1 MKLLRNILLTVV
13 LLFIAAVALISWRA
27 ANARDADAQFH
38 SGLTRTLAMR
48 SDSVTAGGTIPA
60 QFTCTGPGGMPPS
73 GMPPGGMPPSGSP
86 QISWSDAPPQTASF
100 VLIAID
106 WDVPSP
112 AFRLLGFTHWTLYD
126 IPSTLQQ
133 LDAGISVKDLSGK
146 GATSGMNSGGTVGY
160 TPPCPPMG
168 IHKYIFR
175 VYALDVPQLQPASP
189 DHDAIIAA
197 MKGHVLGYG
206 ELSAFYSK

>member
-1 MKLLRNILLTVV
+1 MKLVRNILLVLV

-27 ANARDADAQFH
+27 SNARDADAEFH
-38 SGLTRTLAMR
+38 AGLTRTLTMR
-48 SDSVTAGGTIPA
+48 SESFGGGATIPS
-60 QFTCTGPGGMPPS
+60 QFTCTGAGR
-73 GMPPGGMPPSGSP
+73 SP
-86 QISWSDAPPQTASF
+86 QISWGDAPPMTASYA
-100 VLIAID
+100 LIAID

-126 IPSTLQQ
+126 IPPALLQ
-133 LDAGISVKDLSGK
+133 LDAGISVKDLSDK
-146 GATSGMNSGGTVGY
+146 GAKSGLNSGGTVGY

-189 DHDAIIAA
+189 DHDAIISA

>member
-1 MKLLRNILLTVV
+1 LAAMKLLRNILLTVV

-38 SGLTRTLAMR
+38 SGLTRTLTMR
-48 SDSVTAGGTIPA
+48 SDSLSAGGTIPA
-60 QFTCTGPGGMPPS
+60 QFTCTGPG
-73 GMPPGGMPPSGSP
+73 GSP

-126 IPSTLQQ
+126 IPSSLLQ

>member
-48 SDSVTAGGTIPA
+48 SDSVSAGGTIPA
-60 QFTCTGPGGMPPS
+60 QFTCTGLG
-73 GMPPGGMPPSGSP
+73 GSP

-126 IPSTLQQ
+126 IPSSLLQ

>member
-1 MKLLRNILLTVV
+1 MKLLRNILLAI
-13 LLFIAAVALISWRA
+13 LLLLVAAIAVITWRA
-27 ANARDADAQFH
+27 SSARESDAQFH
-38 SGLTRTLAMR
+38 AGLTRSLAMK
-48 SDSVTAGGTIPA
+48 SDAFSGGGTIPA
-60 QFTCTGPGGMPPS
+60 QFTCKGVG
-73 GMPPGGMPPSGSP
+73 GSP

-100 VLIAID
+100 ALIAID

-126 IPSTLQQ
+126 IPPSLQQ
-133 LDAGISVKDLSGK
+133 LDAGVSVKVLSDK
-146 GATSGMNSGGTVGY
+146 GATSGLNSGGTVGF

-175 VYALDVPQLQPASP
+175 VYALDVPQLRPASP

-206 ELSAFYSK
+206 ELSAFFSK

>member
-1 MKLLRNILLTVV
+1 MKLVRNILLVLV

-27 ANARDADAQFH
+27 SNARDADAEFH
-38 SGLTRTLAMR
+38 SGLTRTLTMR
-48 SDSVTAGGTIPA
+48 SEDFSGGGTIPA
-60 QFTCTGPGGMPPS
+60 QFTCTGGG
-73 GMPPGGMPPSGSP
+73 GSP
-86 QISWSDAPPQTASF
+86 QISWGDAPPMTASY
-100 VLIAID
+100 VVIAID

-126 IPSTLQQ
+126 IPPALLQ
-133 LDAGISVKDLSGK
+133 LDAGISVKDLSDK
-146 GATSGMNSGGTVGY
+146 GAKSGLNSGGTVGY

-175 VYALDVPQLQPASP
+175 VYALDVPQLQPVSP
-189 DHDAIIAA
+189 DHDAIISA
-197 MKGHVLGYG
+197 MKGHVLGFG

>member
-1 MKLLRNILLTVV
+1 
-13 LLFIAAVALISWRA
+13 
-27 ANARDADAQFH
+27 
-38 SGLTRTLAMR
+38 
-48 SDSVTAGGTIPA
+48 
-60 QFTCTGPGGMPPS
+60 
-73 GMPPGGMPPSGSP
+73 MPPSGSP

-189 DHDAIIAA
+189 DHDAIVAA

>member
-13 LLFIAAVALISWRA
+13 LLFIAAVAVISWRA

-48 SDSVTAGGTIPA
+48 SDSVSAGGTIPA
-60 QFTCTGPGGMPPS
+60 QFTCTGLGA
-73 GMPPGGMPPSGSP
+73 SP

-126 IPSTLQQ
+126 IPSSLLQ

>member
-48 SDSVTAGGTIPA
+48 SDSVSAGGTIPA
-60 QFTCTGPGGMPPS
+60 QFTCTGLG
-73 GMPPGGMPPSGSP
+73 GSP

-126 IPSTLQQ
+126 IPSSLLQ
-133 LDAGISVKDLSGK
+133 LDVGISVKDLSGK

>member
-1 MKLLRNILLTVV
+1 MKLLRNILLG
-13 LLFIAAVALISWRA
+13 LLLLLIAAIGVISWRA
-27 ANARDADAQFH
+27 SSARDTDARFH
-38 SGLTRTLAMR
+38 AGLSRSLAVR
-48 SDSVTAGGTIPA
+48 SDSFTAGGTIPP
-60 QFTCTGPGGMPPS
+60 QFTCKGAG
-73 GMPPGGMPPSGSP
+73 GSP

-100 VLIAID
+100 ALIAID

-126 IPSTLQQ
+126 VPPALQQ
-133 LDAGISVKDLSGK
+133 LNADVSVKQLSDQ
-146 GATSGMNSGGTVGY
+146 GAKSGLNSGGTVGF

-189 DHDAIIAA
+189 DHDAMMAA
-197 MKGHVLGYG
+197 MQGHVLGYG
-206 ELSAFYSK
+206 ELSAFFSK

>member
-48 SDSVTAGGTIPA
+48 SDSVSAGGTIPA
-60 QFTCTGPGGMPPS
+60 QFTCTGLG
-73 GMPPGGMPPSGSP
+73 GSP
-86 QISWSDAPPQTASF
+86 QISWSDSPPQTASF

-126 IPSTLQQ
+126 IPSTLLQ
-133 LDAGISVKDLSGK
+133 LDAGVGVKDL
-146 GATSGMNSGGTVGY
+146 
-160 TPPCPPMG
+160 
-168 IHKYIFR
+168 
-175 VYALDVPQLQPASP
+175 
-189 DHDAIIAA
+189 
-197 MKGHVLGYG
+197 
-206 ELSAFYSK
+206 